1 MTESEDRDGETEGV
15 VDVVEEKLRLEMNE
29 SVKVNSPRRCWR
41 IRSSVEN
48 SSVVLIMMN
57 TVFVEREREREL
69 N

>member
-41 IRSSVEN
+41 IRSSAEN